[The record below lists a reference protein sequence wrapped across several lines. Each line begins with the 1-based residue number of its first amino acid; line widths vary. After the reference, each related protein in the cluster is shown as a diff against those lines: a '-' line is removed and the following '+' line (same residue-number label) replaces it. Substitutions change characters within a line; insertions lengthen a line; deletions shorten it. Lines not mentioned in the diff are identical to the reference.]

1 MHYSAFTIMPNIVM
15 SQYKIVN
22 TYLNA
27 DGKQNLTYLLC
38 IIDTIYIN
46 LNVKWDEICEKCKKM
61 IE

>member
-22 TYLNA
+22 IYLNA

-46 LNVKWDEICEKCKKM
+46 LNVK
-61 IE
+61 